1 MSNVAVDSTANVLIK
16 QYDIFLSYEKDIE
29 KKILRLYNIL
39 ADKYLLKIWL
49 DIIEIGPGDNVF
61 TKTVDAINS
70 SKLMICCVTKLYPD
84 TSKCKNDITIAYT
97 NDRNILVLMM
107 DMLSVEDLVPISYAV
122 SNAQRINLFED
133 PNAFS
138 WSGDTMDKILNVI
151 GSVIGRK
158 LHNRKPKSSLK
169 KKATSLV
176 ESRIKYQT
184 AVVSST
190 LHSKDA
196 VNGLEIATI
205 TTEEIL
211 FDKSSKF
218 FKEYESQQLQL
229 KSPYLS
235 ILSLKKF
242 RQTSLFQ
249 YVYGYNRMA
258 LLESKQRCVITSSY
272 NQCLIITDL
281 NGLWIERKNVNKLLK
296 QPWGICVNSKD
307 EIFIGDNEHKC
318 IFVFDSSW
326 KLLRRIAEN
335 ISSGFFDLAFDAETN
350 EIFIANLFDSQILI
364 IDSELGKLRKKV
376 YIDTPTYLRI
386 VLDKL
391 FVVNTDYIFCLD
403 KKTFN
408 VYQTI
413 KLDDIDYIY
422 GLYVDQFLNIYTTS
436 HETDQS
442 KKRSRDLFL
451 YIIRSSDK
459 HILKK
464 VNISLLQVNDIAF
477 CQGRLLFLSDTHFDL
492 FEYKGLNNEMILDN
506 NNNNFKTIV
515 DEATKQA

>member
-1 MSNVAVDSTANVLIK
+1 MTNIGVDTTTNSPNK

-29 KKILRLYNIL
+29 KKVLRLYNIL

-49 DIIEIGPGDNVF
+49 DIIEISPGDNVF

-70 SKLMICCVTKLYPD
+70 SKLMICCVTKSYPE

-107 DMLSVEDLVPISYAV
+107 EMLTAEELVPISYAV
-122 SNAQRINLFED
+122 SNAQRINLFDD
-133 PNAFS
+133 PSSHS
-138 WSGDTMDKILNVI
+138 WSGDTMDKILNII

-158 LHNRKPKSSLK
+158 LHNRKPKNGLK
-169 KKATSLV
+169 KKVSSLV
-176 ESRIKYQT
+176 EARAKFPT
-184 AVVSST
+184 TVVSNT
-190 LHSKDA
+190 LHSKDS
-196 VNGLEIATI
+196 GLEIATI

-211 FDKSSKF
+211 FDKASKF

-258 LLESKQRCVITSSY
+258 LLESKQRCIITSSY
-272 NQCLIITDL
+272 NQSVIITDL
-281 NGLWIERKNVNKLLK
+281 NGLWIERKNINKLLK
-296 QPWGICVNSKD
+296 QPWGICINSKD

-326 KLLRRIAEN
+326 KLLRKIAEN
-335 ISSGFFDLAFDAETN
+335 ISSGFFDLAFDPETN
-350 EIFIANLFDSQILI
+350 ELYIANLFDSQILI
-364 IDSELGKLRKKV
+364 VDSEIGKLSKKV

-403 KKTFN
+403 RKTFN

-413 KLDDIDYIY
+413 RLDDIDYIY
-422 GLYVDQFLNIYTTS
+422 GLYVDQLLNIYTTS

-442 KKRSRDLFL
+442 KKRSRDLNL

-464 VNISLLQVNDIAF
+464 VNIGLFQVNDIAF

-492 FEYKGLNNEMILDN
+492 FDYKGLNNEMLFD
-506 NNNNFKTIV
+506 NNFKTIV
-515 DEATKQA
+515 EEATKKA